1 MVPGV
6 DADVFTPGDGHRAE
20 PPSFL
25 VAGRLERLKGVE
37 SALVALAGLSHATA
51 RLAVVGDDGGE
62 RGERERLREVARRL
76 GIADRVDFLGSLDR
90 DALVRLYRLAT
101 ACLLPSYSETFG
113 LVALEALACETPL
126 VTTRAAGVASI
137 LQDGVSALLVE
148 RDGFG
153 QAMERL
159 LDDPETARRL
169 GAGGRA
175 VALRHTWR
183 DTARQWLDAVA
194 VAGSREP
201 AALRR

>member
-1 MVPGV
+1 MSGP
-6 DADVFTPGDGHRAE
+6 T
-20 PPSFL
+20 
-25 VAGRLERLKGVE
+25 
-37 SALVALAGLSHATA
+37 
-51 RLAVVGDDGGE
+51 
-62 RGERERLREVARRL
+62 
-76 GIADRVDFLGSLDR
+76 FLGSLDR
-90 DALVRLYRLAT
+90 EALVRLYRHAT

-148 RDGFG
+148 RDGFAH
-153 QAMERL
+153 AMGLL

-183 DTARQWLDAVA
+183 DAARQWLDAVA

-201 AALRR
+201 ALRR